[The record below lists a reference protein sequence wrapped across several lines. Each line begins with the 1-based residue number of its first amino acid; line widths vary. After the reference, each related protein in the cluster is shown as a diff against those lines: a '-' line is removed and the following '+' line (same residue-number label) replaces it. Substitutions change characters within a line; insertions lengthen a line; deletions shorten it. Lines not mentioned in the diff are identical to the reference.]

1 MITDRLTPGK
11 KIHLINTLSRTLPT
25 KVNNTRRVPN
35 IQLKKRTECNN
46 NKIEDDANI
55 LSTCITN
62 HGLISKRHNFVVNKI
77 VKELLKNHPQT
88 KVFRERVWRS
98 EKELLGLDM
107 TLIDNKQCKT
117 IEVTIPCEV
126 SNSYLQQ
133 MRMEKKRIYK
143 RLTQSTELTQ
153 VECIEGEVIPIVIGA
168 FGTMIQDTVNDL
180 KKLKLHIQKDA
191 QQKTVAM
198 GRCKRIECTL
208 QT

>member
-1 MITDRLTPGK
+1 MVTDRLTPGK
-11 KIHLINTLSRTLPT
+11 KIHLINTLSGTLPT
-25 KVNNTRRVPN
+25 KVNNTRGVPN
-35 IQLKKRTECNN
+35 IQPKKCTECNN
-46 NKIEDDANI
+46 NKIEDDAHI
-55 LSTCITN
+55 LSTCIMN
-62 HGLISKRHNFVVNKI
+62 HGLISKRHNLVVNKI
-77 VKELLKNHPQT
+77 AKELLKNHPKA
-88 KVFRERVWRS
+88 KVFRERGWRS
-98 EKELLGLDM
+98 ETELLGVDM

-117 IEVTIPCEV
+117 IEVSIPYEV

-191 QQKTVAM
+191 QQKMVAM
-198 GRCKRIECTL
+198 GTM
-208 QT
+208 